1 MDTTVINMKNEK
13 VSLYAKLACIYIIS
27 MPLTIITVTYGLSL
41 LKIVSIIIGIILVP
55 NMFFGKGK
63 INLNSVH
70 LFFAIYLL
78 YCIGGLLI
86 FRIDYTVF
94 QIKGLIE
101 AFIFV
106 NVLSVRIYNQ
116 REKRWIESAWI
127 IVGIICTIFGLISK
141 EVVEATRITLSI
153 FGFSEDPN
161 QFCAYLILPLIYT
174 IMHLT
179 KGKKYRVLYVV
190 LLLAMLLVLFKTGSR
205 GGLIAIFAG
214 AGFYI
219 LFGIEEVKRK
229 VQAILFIGVLAVL
242 FMVLIY
248 PTLPE
253 QTRERFSIERVEKD
267 KGTGRF
273 ETWDILIRAAVKNP
287 KDMIFGLG
295 IGSTVPIL
303 EKTNSVARYAHNQW
317 IQVFCD
323 QGFVGLFLFGYLIFS
338 AIARNFKRNQPAAA
352 GMIGII
358 ALSMS
363 LTMYV
368 FKPYMNILLMC
379 AMTFRPSLATK
390 EETENVNGITE
401 EINRDSK

>member
-1 MDTTVINMKNEK
+1 MDTTVINIKNEK

-41 LKIVSIIIGIILVP
+41 LKIVSVIIGIVLVP

-63 INLNSVH
+63 LSLNSVH

-86 FRIDYTVF
+86 LRIDYAVF

-179 KGKKYRVLYVV
+179 K
-190 LLLAMLLVLFKTGSR
+190 
-205 GGLIAIFAG
+205 
-214 AGFYI
+214 
-219 LFGIEEVKRK
+219 
-229 VQAILFIGVLAVL
+229 
-242 FMVLIY
+242 
-248 PTLPE
+248 
-253 QTRERFSIERVEKD
+253 
-267 KGTGRF
+267 
-273 ETWDILIRAAVKNP
+273 
-287 KDMIFGLG
+287 
-295 IGSTVPIL
+295 
-303 EKTNSVARYAHNQW
+303 
-317 IQVFCD
+317 
-323 QGFVGLFLFGYLIFS
+323 
-338 AIARNFKRNQPAAA
+338 
-352 GMIGII
+352 
-358 ALSMS
+358 
-363 LTMYV
+363 
-368 FKPYMNILLMC
+368 
-379 AMTFRPSLATK
+379 
-390 EETENVNGITE
+390 
-401 EINRDSK
+401 